1 MTHPTSTT
9 HHFGLYCS
17 VNFVV
22 LHGQY
27 SNVVKSTTKPNRF
40 KYNCQ
45 EWFPQQL
52 LKTLR
57 ISNSKFRRISLS
69 FRKIRCQIFFSIN
82 IQETILWEKIQ
93 YERTILWNL
102 SEKGKG
108 FRSGSIDWSVSSLD
122 GHRPSSS
129 PVKILHLELGR
140 LISSSKGSSNKPA
153 LNIL

>member
-9 HHFGLYCS
+9 HHFGLYYS

-57 ISNSKFRRISLS
+57 IEKFKFSQNFLEFSQNSMSE
-69 FRKIRCQIFFSIN
+69 FFSIN
-82 IQETILWEKIQ
+82 IQETILWEEIQ

-108 FRSGSIDWSVSSLD
+108 FRSGSIDWSVSSSD
-122 GHRPSSS
+122 GPRPGSS
-129 PVKILHLELGR
+129 PVKILHLELER
-140 LISSSKGSSNKPA
+140 LISSSESSSNKPA

>member
-9 HHFGLYCS
+9 HHFGLYYS

-69 FRKIRCQIFFSIN
+69 FRKIRCQNFFSID
-82 IQETILWEKIQ
+82 IQETILWKEIQ

-108 FRSGSIDWSVSSLD
+108 FRSGSIDWSSCRRRTVLV
-122 GHRPSSS
+122 
-129 PVKILHLELGR
+129 PVHLHLELGQ
-140 LISSSKGSSNKPA
+140 LNSSSDGCSNKST